1 MINFVNTFVVSQL
14 NLTGVADRHGYKT
27 FYKLLEVRQI
37 NQIDFFLQIIRF
49 ITSSTGFNPDP
60 DLDLRCV
67 KSPGFTSD
75 VQWTK
80 PRKV

>member
-37 NQIDFFLQIIRF
+37 DQIDFFLQIIRF
-49 ITSSTGFNPDP
+49 ITSHLPP
-60 DLDLRCV
+60 LALIRIQIWI
-67 KSPGFTSD
+67 SD
-75 VQWTK
+75 VL
-80 PRKV
+80 KV